1 MDPKGKK
8 VESTTDL
15 PLTSANM
22 NKFANM
28 VAQMVS
34 DKLAKRSGR
43 SKKSG
48 ESSRARFNV
57 CKCCGKRHPGQC
69 YLRTGQCFRCGG
81 YGHRVTECPSSER
94 QGPVPMVPTA
104 PTVPTDLIG
113 NEQEMEEDAPGMP
126 ANVTGKCRDDIFL
139 RWGDCKTSFLY
150 FSRWKNDFPPRIGQ
164 DDVEIVQADQCIEQL
179 ISGVFFWKDFCTDR
193 PGRSSDCNEEE
204 PTEDQEEGEYLP
216 EHTLSDSM
224 EKENLYK
231 NGDGRSS
238 DTHSEKVIN
247 VQISHNQFNFY
258 ASVVYAASTRTGR
271 IPLWDC
277 LTDFAHTINGPC
289 NFTAPAAFRFQNM
302 WIKHTDFLNAV
313 SENWNAL
320 IFSDNNIQ
328 GMNRLWSKLSRLKQM
343 FRWWNKHVF
352 KNLFDNIKEAEEK
365 VLIADN
371 LYLDNTS
378 AENLANLDH
387 CKLSLFNLQ
396 NQEEIFWKQK
406 ASNVILVEGDRN
418 TSFFHAL
425 VNKNRIKSY
434 IHKIVDEHGVV
445 YDTGDNIAKSGVDF
459 FFNIFN
465 SCKSVVS
472 IVNTNVIPNIVDD
485 TDNNFLTQL
494 PLEEEIWDTIKGMNA
509 ESVAGLDGF
518 TTKFF
523 VKTWEIIKVDVVDV
537 VHDFFKGDPLSPSL
551 FIIAMEYLSRGLE
564 DLFCRFFWGTASSNS
579 GIKWAKWSKL
589 CGVYKEGALGCK
601 SINDMVKGFSHKL
614 WYTLRANTSMWAK
627 FLLAKYCKGLHPLI
641 AHYKNTD
648 SAIWKRICKIKRE
661 ADLNIQWGV
670 GEGEISFWQD
680 NWMGV
685 SSIDRYLNTHTIS
698 NVKVKEFFIND
709 NWNIALLRDALPNEI
724 VDLIIKIPVQMQY
737 KDKIMFKLD
746 SSGKFSFKKI
756 WENIRVKNEIS
767 HTYQALW
774 HNTIPISYS
783 LLVWRCLKGYLP
795 VDSRLWEK
803 GLYLVS
809 KCQCC
814 ANIESNQH
822 IFVTSLTARHVW
834 NHFGNLANLVLSY
847 NGNLQDILNTWFI
860 KGKGHILNL
869 IPILIIW
876 YLWKARNEFK
886 HEGIKVN
893 ANQIIANIRNKVLQ
907 LISVNLL
914 GSKHFKNCN
923 TLAEFFGL
931 NILPADDISG
941 CRIICW
947 IKPLLPFVKPNTD
960 GSVGAHSA
968 GFGGI
973 IRNHLGNP
981 LNAFAGPLDV
991 CPVLSAELRSLSFG
1005 LERCIILGYHH
1016 VNIEVD
1022 SKTIIHFISENSIGN
1037 PQDLY
1042 IIRKIKL
1049 MLGEM
1054 DYTISHIFCEVNV
1067 IVINLWNP
1075 EFILSKLVFEDF
1087 EGAGDAGVLFSFFIH
1102 CDKLGVVIWIWLL
1115 GDCAEW

>member
-1 MDPKGKK
+1 MRYFEEREISEEREREKEKEKSWFSETAERFSSDAAVGKSEDLVVRVREQEIGVDPDLQVLGKGRKSRSRFLSLIRIGKDKIDVLFRCIWPVVMAGEASSTPWGK
-8 VESTTDL
+8 VSSKPQDQNKGFFNIDNEEGSPAKSRSFKDVLAGSSSDILPSLSPSTFNGVPAVL
-15 PLTSANM
+15 I
-22 NKFANM
+22 
-28 VAQMVS
+28 S
-34 DKLAKRSGR
+34 DDDVLKLASPFRFTLVGKFGVRRQNLDAIRSFFGSIFGR
-43 SKKSG
+43 PLQTDQATASRTRPSVARVLVEVDITKKHAK
-48 ESSRARFNV
+48 EPINV
-57 CKCCGKRHPGQC
+57 
-69 YLRTGQCFRCGG
+69 
-81 YGHRVTECPSSER
+81 
-94 QGPVPMVPTA
+94 
-104 PTVPTDLIG
+104 D
-113 NEQEMEEDAPGMP
+113 N
-126 ANVTGKCRDDIFL
+126 
-139 RWGDCKTSFLY
+139 
-150 FSRWKNDFPPRIGQ
+150 
-164 DDVEIVQADQCIEQL
+164 
-179 ISGVFFWKDFCTDR
+179 
-193 PGRSSDCNEEE
+193 SDCNEEE

-216 EHTLSDSM
+216 EQTLSDSM

-238 DTHSEKVIN
+238 DTHSDKVIN

-258 ASVVYAASTRTGR
+258 ASVVYAASTRTGC

-277 LTDFAHTINGPC
+277 LTDFSHTINGPC

-320 IFSDNNIQ
+320 VFPDNNIQ

-343 FRWWNKHVF
+343 LRWWNKHVF

-406 ASNVILVEGDRN
+406 ASNAILVEGDRN

-459 FFNIFN
+459 FFNNFN

-472 IVNTNVIPNIVDD
+472 IVNTSVIPNIVDD

-494 PLEEEIWDTIKGMNA
+494 PLEEEIWDTIKGMNV
-509 ESVAGLDGF
+509 ESVAGPDGF

-523 VKTWEIIKVDVVDV
+523 VKTWEIIRVDVVDA
-537 VHDFFKGDPLSPSL
+537 VHDFFKD
-551 FIIAMEYLSRGLE
+551 
-564 DLFCRFFWGTASSNS
+564 
-579 GIKWAKWSKL
+579 
-589 CGVYKEGALGCK
+589 V
-601 SINDMVKGFSHKL
+601 
-614 WYTLRANTSMWAK
+614 
-627 FLLAKYCKGLHPLI
+627 
-641 AHYKNTD
+641 
-648 SAIWKRICKIKRE
+648 
-661 ADLNIQWGV
+661 
-670 GEGEISFWQD
+670 
-680 NWMGV
+680 
-685 SSIDRYLNTHTIS
+685 
-698 NVKVKEFFIND
+698 
-709 NWNIALLRDALPNEI
+709 LRDICQLT
-724 VDLIIKIPVQMQY
+724 VDYGK
-737 KDKIMFKLD
+737 KL
-746 SSGKFSFKKI
+746 
-756 WENIRVKNEIS
+756 
-767 HTYQALW
+767 
-774 HNTIPISYS
+774 
-783 LLVWRCLKGYLP
+783 
-795 VDSRLWEK
+795 
-803 GLYLVS
+803 
-809 KCQCC
+809 
-814 ANIESNQH
+814 
-822 IFVTSLTARHVW
+822 
-834 NHFGNLANLVLSY
+834 
-847 NGNLQDILNTWFI
+847 
-860 KGKGHILNL
+860 
-869 IPILIIW
+869 
-876 YLWKARNEFK
+876 
-886 HEGIKVN
+886 
-893 ANQIIANIRNKVLQ
+893 
-907 LISVNLL
+907 
-914 GSKHFKNCN
+914 
-923 TLAEFFGL
+923 
-931 NILPADDISG
+931 
-941 CRIICW
+941 
-947 IKPLLPFVKPNTD
+947 NTD
-960 GSVGAHSA
+960 GSVGVHSA

-973 IRNHLGNP
+973 IRNYLGNP

-1054 DYTISHIFCEVNV
+1054 DYTISHIFREVNV

-1115 GDCAEW
+1115 VCDLLSFAISIKCSGMEANFTFVYISFPGQVCLYCGETVLNGNHLIFQFWVHHGIRAKVTSQPPGSKAHCPTMADFTPLKCLLRYVQGIATFGLPLQPSSLQLTTYSDADWAGDTHYRKSLTGFCTYLGKSLISWCVKKQVTVAKLSIEAEYRALSSATSDVIWLRQLLADFHVVLDKPTPIFYDNTSAMALAHNPVFHARTKHIEIDYHFIWHHIEAGAILIHYINSEDQPAGILTKPLSSSRFIHLRHS

>member
-1 MDPKGKK
+1 MAGEASSTPWGKVSSKPQDQNKGFFNIDNEEGSPAKSRSFK
-8 VESTTDL
+8 DVLAGSLGDILPSLSPSTFNRVPAVLILDDDVL
-15 PLTSANM
+15 
-22 NKFANM
+22 
-28 VAQMVS
+28 
-34 DKLAKRSGR
+34 KLASPFRFTLVGKFIVRRPNLDAIRSFFGNLKLSGFYSVGLLDSKHVAIQLSNDLDYSRVLHALGSIFGR
-43 SKKSG
+43 PLQTDQATAS
-48 ESSRARFNV
+48 
-57 CKCCGKRHPGQC
+57 
-69 YLRTGQCFRCGG
+69 RTGPSVA
-81 YGHRVTECPSSER
+81 RVL
-94 QGPVPMVPTA
+94 V
-104 PTVPTDLIG
+104 
-113 NEQEMEEDAPGMP
+113 EMDITKKHAKEPI
-126 ANVTGKCRDDIFL
+126 NVD
-139 RWGDCKTSFLY
+139 
-150 FSRWKNDFPPRIGQ
+150 N
-164 DDVEIVQADQCIEQL
+164 
-179 ISGVFFWKDFCTDR
+179 
-193 PGRSSDCNEEE
+193 SDCNEEE

-216 EHTLSDSM
+216 EQTLSDSM

-238 DTHSEKVIN
+238 DTHSDKVIN

-289 NFTAPAAFRFQNM
+289 NFTAPAVFRFQNM

-320 IFSDNNIQ
+320 VFPDNNIQ

-343 FRWWNKHVF
+343 LRWWNKHVF

-406 ASNVILVEGDRN
+406 ASNAILVEGDRN

-425 VNKNRIKSY
+425 VNKNRIRSY

-445 YDTGDNIAKSGVDF
+445 YDTGDNIAKYGVDF

-509 ESVAGLDGF
+509 ESVAGPDGF

-523 VKTWEIIKVDVVDV
+523 LKTWEIIKVDVVDA
-537 VHDFFKGDPLSPSL
+537 VHDFFK
-551 FIIAMEYLSRGLE
+551 
-564 DLFCRFFWGTASSNS
+564 
-579 GIKWAKWSKL
+579 
-589 CGVYKEGALGCK
+589 
-601 SINDMVKGFSHKL
+601 
-614 WYTLRANTSMWAK
+614 
-627 FLLAKYCKGLHPLI
+627 AKYCKGLHPLI
-641 AHYKNTD
+641 AHYKNSD
-648 SAIWKRICKIKRE
+648 STVWKRICKIKRE

-680 NWMGV
+680 NWIGV

-746 SSGKFSFKKI
+746 SSGK
-756 WENIRVKNEIS
+756 
-767 HTYQALW
+767 
-774 HNTIPISYS
+774 
-783 LLVWRCLKGYLP
+783 
-795 VDSRLWEK
+795 
-803 GLYLVS
+803 
-809 KCQCC
+809 
-814 ANIESNQH
+814 
-822 IFVTSLTARHVW
+822 
-834 NHFGNLANLVLSY
+834 
-847 NGNLQDILNTWFI
+847 
-860 KGKGHILNL
+860 GHILNL

-876 YLWKARNEFK
+876 YLWKARNESK

-947 IKPLLPFVKPNTD
+947 IKPLLPFVKLNTD
-960 GSVGAHSA
+960 GSVGVHSA

-973 IRNHLGNP
+973 IHNHLGNP

-1054 DYTISHIFCEVNV
+1054 DYTISHIFREMNV

-1087 EGAGDAGVLFSFFIH
+1087 EGAGDAGLLFSFFIH
-1102 CDKLGVVIWIWLL
+1102 CDKLDVVIWIWLL
-1115 GDCAEW
+1115 VCDLLSFAISIKCSGMEANFTFVYISFPGSYCWHDWRGDCAECYDKLHFVQSDNCVVSQSHGLFFDKWQPPPPNWIKINLDASLKGNYEASIGGIVRDCKGIFLLAFGLGKMHWDIAQLDFFSLFCT